1 MVSVKHI
8 LFESQLAILSIVK
21 MLLKKL
27 SLVIVGSDSQEGEF
41 PTVTWPLL

>member
-8 LFESQLAILSIVK
+8 LFESHLAILSIVK
-21 MLLKKL
+21 KL
-27 SLVIVGSDSQEGEF
+27 SLVILGSDSLEGEF